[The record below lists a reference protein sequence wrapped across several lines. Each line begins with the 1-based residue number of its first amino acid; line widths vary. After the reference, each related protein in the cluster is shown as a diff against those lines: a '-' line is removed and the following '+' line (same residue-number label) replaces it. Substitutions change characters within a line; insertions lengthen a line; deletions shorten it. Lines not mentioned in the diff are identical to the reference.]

1 MKVREIV
8 LPFLLV
14 SAVAAPVRAAEEPF
28 DACDTF
34 TQKDAEAALGT
45 AAQPEPVNPKVKR
58 PKVITKC
65 AYTGF
70 REGKPVQAMVE
81 FRFGRTETDVK
92 SAFSEHRLQVQTKPM
107 MMSGAEAFW
116 SGKTGQMNLRK
127 ERTWV
132 QITVGPAKPT
142 DRDPDQARKVAEL
155 LLGKI

>member
-1 MKVREIV
+1 M
-8 LPFLLV
+8 
-14 SAVAAPVRAAEEPF
+14 AASRFWMLALGTALSLSVQAAEEPF
-28 DACDTF
+28 DACDIF

-45 AAQPEPVNPKVKR
+45 AAQPETFNPKVKR

-65 AYTGF
+65 TYTGF
-70 REGKPVQAMVE
+70 KEGKPVSALVE
-81 FRFGRTETDVK
+81 FRFGRTEGDTK
-92 SAFSEHRLQVQTKPM
+92 SAFGEHRLQVQTKPM

-116 SGKTGQMNLRK
+116 SAKTGQMNLRK

-132 QITVGPAKPT
+132 QISVGPAKVT